1 MRSIRYKD
9 IAADLRK
16 RVADGQFDTSGL
28 LPSEAELSR
37 HYSASRVTVRRS
49 LELLRSEGL
58 LESRQGYG
66 WLVAGEPV
74 SQDLSRL
81 ETIERQLEG
90 SGVTSE
96 RRIIDFRYGPPPE
109 SVVAVLGPGNVLT
122 VRRLNMADNVP
133 FALVTVWCPEELAA
147 PLSKNALEQASFLEQ
162 LGVTIEDA
170 TQTIGAEI
178 IDGDD
183 AALLQV
189 PEGSPVLVGERIT
202 RRVGGDPVLVSRH
215 VFPAHRTRFTV
226 RLTADSTTF
235 DPSAVQLVEVPAA
248 DEIELPGA
256 RETR

>member
-9 IAADLRK
+9 IANDLRR
-16 RVADGQFDTSGL
+16 RVSDGQFDASGL

-37 HYSASRVTVRRS
+37 QYEASRVTVRRS
-49 LELLRSEGL
+49 LEVLRSEGL

-66 WLVAGEPV
+66 WIVAGEPV

-90 SGVTSE
+90 SGVASE
-96 RRIIDFRYGPPPE
+96 RRIIDFRYGPPPA
-109 SVVAVLGPGNVLT
+109 SVAQVLGSANVLT
-122 VRRLNMADNVP
+122 VRRLNLADDVP
-133 FALVTVWCPEELAA
+133 FALVTVWCPEELAS

-162 LGVTIEDA
+162 LGVTIQDA

-178 IDGDD
+178 VDADD
-183 AALLQV
+183 AAILRV

-202 RRVGGDPVLVSRH
+202 RRTGGKPVLVSRH

-226 RLTADSTTF
+226 HMSADETSF
-235 DPSAVQLVEVPAA
+235 DRSGVQLVEA
-248 DEIELPGA
+248 PGA
-256 RETR
+256 

>member
-1 MRSIRYKD
+1 MD
-9 IAADLRK
+9 IAQDLRQ
-16 RVADGQFDTSGL
+16 RVAEGQFDNSGL

-37 HYSASRVTVRRS
+37 QYAASRVTVRRS

-66 WLVAGEPV
+66 WLVSGEPV

-90 SGVTSE
+90 SGVSSE
-96 RRIIDFRYGPPPE
+96 RRIIDFRYGTPPG
-109 SVVAVLGPGNVLT
+109 SVAEILGPGNVLT
-122 VRRLNMADNVP
+122 VRRLNLADDVP
-133 FALVTVWCPEELAA
+133 FALVTVWCPEDLAA

-178 IDGDD
+178 VDAGDAD
-183 AALLQV
+183 LLQV

-202 RRVGGDPVLVSRH
+202 RRVGGQPVLVSRH

-226 RLTADSTTF
+226 RLSADSTSF
-235 DPSAVQLVEVPAA
+235 DRSGAELVESPAA
-248 DEIELPGA
+248 DGGS
-256 RETR
+256 